1 MASTMSLGLASF
13 AILGRRLRTWF
24 AVIVAAG
31 VLSGCGLVTLAYNRI
46 PTLLYWKLDGMVDLS
61 TPQSAWL
68 RGEIDRWHAWHRRT
82 HLPAYAG
89 ALAEWR
95 GLAAADLT
103 PAMVCERFDQVR
115 TWVDDMVIQGMPAL
129 ARLAQEL
136 TPAQMD
142 HLRRHYQKE
151 DETFRQDFMNGNGG
165 VSQKRVSRAID
176 RAEMFYGTLTS
187 EQRLWVRQRLQQS
200 AFRPE
205 QTLAER
211 QRRQADLLEAIAR
224 VQAGT
229 PARAALQDYWS
240 RVKRSPQPAYN
251 AYADAATRDGCAFVA
266 ELHNRTTPEQ
276 RRQAVQQLLE
286 YEQAF
291 RALALEP

>member
-1 MASTMSLGLASF
+1 MSLGLASF
-13 AILGRRLRTWF
+13 LTLGRRLRTWF
-24 AVIVAAG
+24 AVILAAG

-82 HLPAYAG
+82 HLPAYAS

-95 GLAAADLT
+95 GLATGDLT
-103 PAMVCERFDQVR
+103 PAMVCERFEQVR
-115 TWVDDMVIQGMPAL
+115 TWVDEMVLQGMPAL

-136 TPAQMD
+136 TPAQID

-165 VSQKRVSRAID
+165 VNQKRVSRAID
-176 RAEMFYGTLTS
+176 RAEMFYGTLTA

-211 QRRQADLLEAIAR
+211 QRRQADLLDTLAR
-224 VQAGT
+224 VQAGA
-229 PARAALQDYWS
+229 PARAGLQDYWS
-240 RVKRSPQPAYN
+240 RVKRSPTPTYN

-266 ELHNRTTPEQ
+266 ELHNRTSPEQ
-276 RRQAVQQLLE
+276 RRQAAQQLTE

-291 RALALEP
+291 RALAAEP

>member
-1 MASTMSLGLASF
+1 MGAASVSFPLLA
-13 AILGRRLRTWF
+13 RRWRFWCALF
-24 AVIVAAG
+24 LLSG
-31 VLSGCGLVTLAYNRI
+31 FLSGCGLVTLAYNRI

-95 GLAAADLT
+95 GLAAGDLT
-103 PAMVCERFDQVR
+103 PATVCERFEQTRAWADE
-115 TWVDDMVIQGMPAL
+115 MVLQGLPVL

-136 TPAQMD
+136 TPVQID
-142 HLRRHYQKE
+142 HLRRRYQKE

-176 RAEMFYGTLTS
+176 RAEMFYGTLTA

-211 QRRQADLLEAIAR
+211 QRRQTDLLDAIAR

-229 PARAALQDYWS
+229 PPRAALQDYWG
-240 RVKRSPQPAYN
+240 RVRRSPQPAYN
-251 AYADAATRDGCAFVA
+251 AYADAAARDGCAFVA

-276 RRQAVQQLLE
+276 RRHAEQALGE

-291 RALALEP
+291 RALAMEP